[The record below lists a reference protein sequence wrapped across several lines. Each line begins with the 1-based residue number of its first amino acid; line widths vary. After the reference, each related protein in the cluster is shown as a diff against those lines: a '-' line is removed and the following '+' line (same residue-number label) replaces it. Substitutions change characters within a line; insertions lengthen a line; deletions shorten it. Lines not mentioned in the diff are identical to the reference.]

1 MENYL
6 DYSVNEKKDLTPDLA
21 YLESYASTPIK
32 HECHCGCK
40 TFLLTTKKH
49 EDFRF
54 AQLFTNCSECG
65 NEVLLMG
72 YPSPPELT
80 PKELAEWK
88 KTI

>member
-1 MENYL
+1 MSIEYF
-6 DYSVNEKKDLTPDLA
+6 VNEYKEENPNID

-40 TFLLTTKKH
+40 LFRLTTKKH

-54 AQLFTNCSECG
+54 AQLFTNCSDCG
-65 NEVLLMG
+65 NEVLCMG

-80 PKELAEWK
+80 PEELKAWK